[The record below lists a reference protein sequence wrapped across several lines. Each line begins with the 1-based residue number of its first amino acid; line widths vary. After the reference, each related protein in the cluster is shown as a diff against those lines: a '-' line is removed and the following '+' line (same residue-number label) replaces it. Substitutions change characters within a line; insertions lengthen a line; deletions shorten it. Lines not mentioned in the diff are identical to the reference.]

1 MTWRELKNYINKQA
15 RENKDFLDEVARVY
29 DFQNGDEYEADV
41 TELLGDSEEDE
52 SGWVPYLSIN
62 TEDVENETETKEA
75 SVD

>member
-15 RENKDFLDEVARVY
+15 RENKDFLNEVARVF
-29 DFQNGDEYEADV
+29 DFHTGSEHEADV
-41 TELLGDSEEDE
+41 TELHGDSEEDE

>member
-15 RENKDFLDEVARVY
+15 RENKDFLDEKVRVY
-29 DFQNGDEYEADV
+29 DFCAGDEYEADV
-41 TELLGDSEEDE
+41 TELHGDAEEDE
-52 SGWVPYLSIN
+52 SGWIPYLSIN